1 MVIAGAVFKIGI
13 APITA
18 SPPTV
23 MMVAMAPSMITP
35 VAMVPMRV
43 PMPMLPPMFPVLY
56 VNYVGAGIRLLQSNG
71 FAERHC
77 GSW

>member
-18 SPPTV
+18 SPTTV
-23 MMVAMAPSMITP
+23 VMVAMAPSMITP

-56 VNYVGAGIRLLQSNG
+56 VNYVGARIRLLQSNG